1 MAMDAISA
9 NICITFIYSI
19 TRQLIMK
26 NSTGFRTLIKH
37 IIDTENS
44 VSTIQDS
51 EIDKIRE
58 NAVKESKRK
67 SKWYLY
73 ILCVVTLQ
81 YILRPAMVDSKM
93 IKVGNM
99 TKIIK
104 PLPLS
109 SWFPFDEQEF
119 YKVAYVWQV
128 LDSLNQITW
137 VMFVFVSTFF
147 VSMVFR
153 LILYYYHA
161 NDVMYLASSEV
172 GPFFCRAEQLLYVPD
187 KYNGYTY
194 EYNGIDLSHAS
205 VGGGYLKRANPVQL
219 QDIFNKYASIE
230 KNGEKFMT
238 PDDFVIRFLGLL
250 NDKDFNADTV
260 RLLAGIVDT
269 SKDGLISYPEFQAF
283 EGLLCF
289 PDALYKTAF
298 QLFDTNGNGM
308 VSFQEF
314 VEVMKKTELHQRIPF
329 NMDTPFVQLYFGK
342 NKQRLVT
349 YNEFSQ
355 FLHDFHEEYAIEGF
369 RRADKDGSGFI
380 SVLDFQ
386 DIMINIKSH
395 LLTKEVQT
403 HLIEAVQGETQSRRV
418 SFPYFIAFN
427 SLLNNMELVKRI
439 YLNVTNGHRAQ
450 EVSKYEFMHSAQAM
464 SQMTPLEV
472 EILFHLVDV
481 LHQTG
486 RIVYNDLYAIA
497 PEQYFKQITN
507 RLAEIHAVSSPEERG
522 VLIQILESA
531 YRFTLGSIAGA
542 VGATAVYPIDLVN
555 DLVRDKLTDK
565 NGNIPL
571 YGEILS
577 GACAGGSQVIFTN
590 PLEIVKIRLQ
600 VAGEIAGGA
609 KVRAWNVVKELG
621 LFGLY
626 KGARACLLRDVPFS
640 AIYFPAY
647 AHTKASFADE
657 SGYNHPLTLLVAGA
671 IAGIPAASLVTPADV
686 IKTRLQVV
694 ARAGQ
699 TTYTGVLDATR
710 KIYAE
715 EGFRAFWK
723 GSIARVF
730 RSSPQFGVTLLTYE
744 LLQRTLYVDF
754 GGSRP
759 SGSELKVPSMVADN
773 ALRNADHLGGYSV
786 SGGGYLKRANP
797 VQLQDIFNKYASI
810 EKNGEKFMT
819 PDDFVIRFLGL
830 LNDKDFNAD
839 TVRLLAGI
847 VDTSKDGLISYPEFQ
862 AFEGLLCFPDALY
875 KTAFQL
881 FDTNGNGMVSFQE
894 FVEVMKKTELHQR
907 IPFNMDTP
915 FVQLYFGKN
924 KQRLV
929 TYNEFSQFLHDFHEE
944 YAIEGF
950 RRADKDGSGFISVLD
965 FQDIMI
971 NIKSHLLTK
980 EVQTH
985 LIEAVQGETQS
996 RRVSF
1001 PYFIAFNSLLNNMEL
1016 VKRIYLNVTN
1026 GHRAQEVSKYEFMH
1040 SAQAM
1045 SQMTPLEVEILFHL
1059 VDVLHQTGR
1068 IVYNDLYAIAP
1079 EQYFKQITNR
1089 LAEIHAVSSPEERG
1103 VLIQILESAYRF
1115 TLGSI
1120 AGAVGA
1126 TAVYPIDLVNDLVRD
1141 KLTDKNG
1148 NIPLYGEILSGACAG
1163 GSQVIFT
1170 NPLEIVKIRLQVAGE
1185 IAGGAKVRAWNVVKE
1200 LGLFGLYKGARACLL
1215 RDVPFSAI
1223 YFPAYAHTKASFAD
1237 ESGYNHPLTLL
1248 VAGAIAG
1255 IPAAS
1260 LVTPADVIK
1269 TRLQVVAR
1277 AGQTTYSGVLDATR
1291 KIYAEEGFRAF
1302 WKGSIARVFRSS
1314 PQFGVTLLTYELL
1327 QRTLYVDFGG
1337 SRPSGSELK
1346 VPSIVADNAL
1356 RNADHLGGY
1365 SVSVPIFSGIETKFG
1380 LCLPKFSL
1388 SKAS

>member
-1 MAMDAISA
+1 MLGTIK
-9 NICITFIYSI
+9 
-19 TRQLIMK
+19 LIPFK
-26 NSTGFRTLIKH
+26 KH
-37 IIDTENS
+37 
-44 VSTIQDS
+44 
-51 EIDKIRE
+51 
-58 NAVKESKRK
+58 
-67 SKWYLY
+67 
-73 ILCVVTLQ
+73 
-81 YILRPAMVDSKM
+81 
-93 IKVGNM
+93 
-99 TKIIK
+99 
-104 PLPLS
+104 
-109 SWFPFDEQEF
+109 
-119 YKVAYVWQV
+119 KVAY
-128 LDSLNQITW
+128 
-137 VMFVFVSTFF
+137 F
-147 VSMVFR
+147 
-153 LILYYYHA
+153 LI
-161 NDVMYLASSEV
+161 YLK
-172 GPFFCRAEQLLYVPD
+172 CCL
-187 KYNGYTY
+187 
-194 EYNGIDLSHAS
+194 
-205 VGGGYLKRANPVQL
+205 GGGYLKRANPVQL

-542 VGATAVYPIDLVN
+542 VGATAVYPIDLVKTRMQNQRTGSFIGELMYKNSFDCFKKVIRHEGIFGLYRGLVPQLLGVAPEKAIKLTVN

-786 SGGGYLKRANP
+786 SVPIFSGIETKFGLCLPKFSLSKASGGGYLKRANP

-980 EVQTH
+980 E
-985 LIEAVQGETQS
+985 AVQGETQS

-1126 TAVYPIDLVNDLVRD
+1126 TAVYPIDLVKTRMQNQRTGSFIGELMYKNSFDCFKKVIRHEGIFGLYRGLVPQLLGVAPEKAIKLTVNDLVRD